1 MRGLYPG
8 GPGGGGGGGGQSY
21 VKLVMFAADYAGM
34 MRGLYPGG
42 QGGGG
47 GGRGYPHHS
56 MSSYHQHNLHR
67 YNQVGKYTNFYLLL
81 LVLSQNKKQTFR
93 CEQIKQGSEE

>member
-1 MRGLYPG
+1 
-8 GPGGGGGGGGQSY
+8 
-21 VKLVMFAADYAGM
+21 M

-47 GGRGYPHHS
+47 GRSYPHHG

-67 YNQVGKYTNFYLLL
+67 YNQVGKYNQFSFFHFL
-81 LVLSQNKKQTFR
+81 
-93 CEQIKQGSEE
+93 

>member
-1 MRGLYPG
+1 MGFFLHCKTVNSSNYI
-8 GPGGGGGGGGQSY
+8 
-21 VKLVMFAADYAGM
+21 LIFAADYAGM

-47 GGRGYPHHS
+47 GRSYPHHG

-67 YNQVGKYTNFYLLL
+67 YNQVGKYNQFFFHFLY
-81 LVLSQNKKQTFR
+81 VPFDF
-93 CEQIKQGSEE
+93 

>member
-1 MRGLYPG
+1 MT
-8 GPGGGGGGGGQSY
+8 SA
-21 VKLVMFAADYAGM
+21 FARHSCSSFIDGSSDLLLLSADYAGM

-47 GGRGYPHHS
+47 GRSYPHHG

-67 YNQVGKYTNFYLLL
+67 YNQVGKYIPF
-81 LVLSQNKKQTFR
+81 LSSIMVKL
-93 CEQIKQGSEE
+93 